1 VTDAGRSR
9 RAFSGGYHGTV
20 RQKAEDTESADQ
32 RTASGIQIIARIGDI
47 FRTLE
52 ATPGGLTQ
60 AELGARLGMAR
71 STVHRL
77 LNALADEGLVAVSGS
92 RGRYRLGPEF
102 SRMAIAARDGIV
114 DEIHPFVV
122 RLSRDL
128 NETVDLSILD
138 RDRITFIDQ
147 VVAPQRLRAVSS
159 VGESFPLYCTAP
171 GKAILAVLSPAELA
185 ALGRFPLSPL
195 TANTI
200 TTRAGLQRELRWIR
214 GAGVAYDR
222 EEHTEGI
229 AAIGCVVS
237 SAGGHLAAVSVPMP
251 AQRFYGREAE
261 LTGAILG
268 CRQAIAEFFE
278 EPAMSQASPAD
289 A

>member
-1 VTDAGRSR
+1 VTGADRSR
-9 RAFSGGYHGTV
+9 PLRHARYHGTV
-20 RQKAEDTESADQ
+20 RQKVEDTQSPDQ
-32 RTASGIQIIARIGDI
+32 RTTSGIQIIARIGDI

-52 ATPGGLTQ
+52 AAPGGLTQ

-77 LNALADEGLVAVSGS
+77 LNALSDEGLVAVSGS

-114 DEIHPFVV
+114 DQIHPFVV

-138 RDRITFIDQ
+138 RDRITFDQ

-171 GKAILAVLSPAELA
+171 GKAILAALSPAERA
-185 ALGRFPLSPL
+185 AIGRFPLPPL

-200 TTRAGLQRELRWIR
+200 TTQAGLQRELRWIR
-214 GAGVAYDR
+214 EAGVAYDR

-237 SAGGHLAAVSVPMP
+237 SPGSHLAAVSVPMP
-251 AQRFYGREAE
+251 AQRFYGREGE
-261 LTGAILG
+261 LTEAILA
-268 CRQAIAEFFE
+268 CKRAVAEFFE
-278 EPAMSQASPAD
+278 ERIVPPGQPG
-289 A
+289 